1 MCGRFTLRTPPQAL
15 ASLFDLAEAPPVEP
29 RYNIAP
35 SQPVLAVRQHP
46 QTGQREFTFLNWGLI
61 PFWAKDVKIGYR
73 MINARAETV
82 AEKPAFRAAYKYR
95 RCIVPADGFY
105 EWQKRDGGKQPYFI
119 RMRGD
124 QPFGIAGLWER
135 WESPDGSVIE
145 SCTLLTTEPNEL
157 LRPLHNRMP
166 VILAPEDYEP
176 WLDVQGA
183 SPLVLQALLKPYS
196 DSQMEAYPV
205 STTVNSP
212 RQEGPACIQ
221 PLHPVNPG

>member
-15 ASLFDLAEAPPVEP
+15 ASLFDLPEAPPVEP

-35 SQPVLAVRQHP
+35 SQPVLVVRLHP
-46 QTGQREFTFLNWGLI
+46 QTGQREFTFLTWGLV

-119 RMRGD
+119 RMKDDR
-124 QPFGIAGLWER
+124 PFGIAGLWER
-135 WESPDGSVIE
+135 WESPDGSVVE
-145 SCTLLTTEPNEL
+145 SCTLLTTEPNER

-183 SPLVLQALLKPYS
+183 SPLVLQALLKPYPA
-196 DSQMEAYPV
+196 SQMEAYPV
-205 STTVNSP
+205 STYVNSP
-212 RQEGPACIQ
+212 RQEGPACVE
-221 PLHPVNPG
+221 PLHPVGHS